1 MPSFGLGDCQN
12 VAICGPSDKI
22 KNSAPASVD
31 LNLSDF
37 LFRFLP
43 QLFLDKNR

>member
-1 MPSFGLGDCQN
+1 MPFFGLGDCEN
-12 VAICGPSDKI
+12 VAIRGPSDKI
-22 KNSAPASVD
+22 KNSGPASVD
-31 LNLSDF
+31 PNLSDF